1 MYTYADNSDN
11 TTTYKVN
18 GILCKVLSRIATI
31 YQRVIKL
38 LISVLS
44 ITHYDVM
51 FVFI

>member
-1 MYTYADNSDN
+1 MQTIAIIQL
-11 TTTYKVN
+11 TYKVN
-18 GILCKVLSRIATI
+18 GILCKVLCRIATI
-31 YQRVIKL
+31 YQRVIKS